1 MKKTLIAIFTMAL
14 ALVVTTLTTNA
25 ADQEPDKGTYDAV
38 MSTSLSKFY
47 MKAQPNDAV
56 ALDIQV
62 VLDMDDLG
70 KSENGIYFNLPRLKN
85 QYYYS
90 VIDNSMW
97 YVDEK
102 LLYPS
107 LSLKAGATS
116 PADTQINLQIMSGLN
131 QSVQANCTVTVLNQL
146 TGTERISTSSY
157 SKVKDGLTNEN
168 FKALTSAKTQLGAYN
183 PELHKYAL
191 VTEKSVYVY
200 DNAFSGWCNSEFGY
214 EDYKAKVYD
223 THVLDLNTYYLNDS
237 VKLVEYKAV
246 GASGG
251 DVDFRIRPYFMSS
264 EGGLFVT
271 DMSEYNQRTGILA
284 QGASAQ
290 ASYML
295 VNNNELILHEYNPDM
310 DPAPENIPI
319 EVKQGYSYTFN
330 EMTKGHLAVLSTD
343 AFQYYPS
350 TNKYTAITGESMQLP
365 LYAPGPTLLPFVVD
379 MNGTGG
385 DSPIVPPP
393 EDKTYYT
400 VRFDFTGGLRKSY
413 QDVTPGT
420 DPQLPTPVKKG
431 YKFKGWY
438 VDEMH
443 TKLYDWRTFNYV
455 LGGSYTLYADFELQ
469 GNYTVRFYDDKNG
482 TDKTSSFSVGDLP
495 TLPSTPTYTGYLF
508 KNWMIVDNTASTTG
522 TMYDPNTFRPSNS
535 DTYIFKAVWDVQGV
549 ILKVTNQK
557 SDYWVGD
564 KVDKSQIVVLV
575 QTDSNGTTKTLGV
588 DEFTI
593 TPDKVEKV
601 GKNTITIR
609 YDATGATATVDVTGT
624 ADYVTGISAVYKG
637 DDLEV
642 GDAIPTGS
650 IQCKLTYKSKK
661 VVETGEFTIN
671 PSTVKSAGTNTITVT
686 SSGFST
692 SITVNGKKKTADQSK
707 NEGKG
712 EVSTITASYTGK
724 QLTVGDT
731 IQGKDIKVTA
741 RFADGTTATVSN
753 GDFTFSPS
761 FVRNAGSNT
770 ITVSYQDKTC
780 DLNIVGREKS
790 SMTDGYESSTK
801 DGATVTSNGSN
812 RATGVTTVG
821 ATDGSGGYVA
831 NGKEDK
837 GTSVGYLSGK
847 NILDSLGSGTSSEMV
862 NDVDILREINEAQ
875 KGAANVSV
883 TLINTADGNYLTP
896 EMVDALI
903 SKNMT
908 LNVTL
913 VSPKDKS
920 SRVAYW
926 TFEGKSMDS
935 TEGFLDMNISF
946 EGVKKKAETM
956 YHVAVSDFPYQN
968 SMKCL
973 VVMKDAYPLSTL
985 VNFYRCN
992 YELRNSAYIGPL
1004 TWSNTLEVPLPV
1016 QDSNHFVFTD
1026 YAERY
1031 EDGSDLTT
1039 ENADS
1044 LITEGE
1050 GDTEM
1055 DEDTVDDD
1063 TGEDGFDWGDDEEG
1077 TAPEPDKDSGKLKI
1091 FVIIAVVVLALA
1103 AIGGGTL
1110 VLLKSRAMDADF
1122 ADDDDEFDDED
1133 GIPAYSGEEIDDTY
1147 IDDYADADE
1156 FDDE

>member
-1 MKKTLIAIFTMAL
+1 MA
-14 ALVVTTLTTNA
+14 TSA
-25 ADQEPDKGTYDAV
+25 AEQEPATGTYDSV

-56 ALDIQV
+56 ALDVQV
-62 VLDMDDLG
+62 VLDTDDLG

-90 VIDNSMW
+90 VVDNNMW

-116 PADTQINLQIMSGLN
+116 PADTQINLQVMSSLN
-131 QSVQANCTVTVLNQL
+131 QSVQANCTVTVLSQL
-146 TGTERISTSSY
+146 TGTERISAPTY
-157 SKVKDGLTNEN
+157 NKVKTGLTDAN

-183 PELHKYAL
+183 PELHKYAV

-200 DNAFSGWCNSEFGY
+200 DNAFNGWCNSEFGY
-214 EDYKAKVYD
+214 EDHKAKVYD
-223 THVLDLNTYYLNDS
+223 THVLDLNTYYLNDA

-264 EGGLFVT
+264 EGCLFVT
-271 DMSEYNQRTGILA
+271 DMAEYNQRTGILGR
-284 QGASAQ
+284 GASSQ

-295 VNNNELILHEYNPDM
+295 VNNNDVIMHEYNPDM
-310 DPAPENIPI
+310 DPAPENIPM
-319 EVKQGYSYTFN
+319 EVKQGYSYTYN
-330 EMTKGHLAVLSTD
+330 ELTKGHLTVLSTD

-379 MNGTGG
+379 VNGTGG

-431 YKFKGWY
+431 YTFKGWY
-438 VDEMH
+438 VDELH
-443 TKLYDWRTFNYV
+443 TKQYDWRTFNYV

-469 GNYTVRFYDDKNG
+469 GNYTVRFYNDKNG
-482 TDKTSSFSVGDLP
+482 TDKTSSYSVNDLP
-495 TLPSTPTYTGYLF
+495 SLPSTPTYTGYLF
-508 KNWMIVDNTASTTG
+508 KNWMIVDNTASTSG
-522 TMYDPNTFRPSNS
+522 TMYDPNTFHPKNG

-557 SDYWVGD
+557 TDYWVGD
-564 KVDKSQIVVLV
+564 SVDKSQIVVLV
-575 QTDSNGTTKTLGV
+575 QTDSNGNTKTLGV
-588 DEFTI
+588 DEFTA

-601 GKNTITIR
+601 GKNTLTIR

-671 PSTVKSAGTNTITVT
+671 PSTVKAAGTNTITVT
-686 SSGFST
+686 SSGLST
-692 SITVNGKKKTADQSK
+692 SITVNGKKKLADQTK

-753 GDFTFSPS
+753 GNFTFTPS

-790 SMTDGYESSTK
+790 SLTDGYESSTK
-801 DGATVTSNGSN
+801 DGTAVTPNGSN
-812 RATGVTTVG
+812 RATGVTSVG
-821 ATDGSGGYVA
+821 ATDGSGGYVP
-831 NGKEDK
+831 NGKDDK

-847 NILDSLGSGTSSEMV
+847 NILDSLGSGTSDEMV

-903 SKNMT
+903 KKDMT

-926 TFEGKSMDS
+926 TFDGKSMDS

-956 YHVAVSDFPYQN
+956 YHVSVSDFPYQN
-968 SMKCL
+968 AMKCL

-985 VNFYRCN
+985 VNFYRCS

-1016 QDSNHFVFTD
+1016 QESNHFVFTD
-1026 YAERY
+1026 YAEKY

-1039 ENADS
+1039 ENANA
-1044 LITEGE
+1044 LVTEGE
-1050 GDTEM
+1050 GDIVPDDSDS
-1055 DEDTVDDD
+1055 DEEN
-1063 TGEDGFDWGDDEEG
+1063 TGEDEFDWGDDEGGVAE
-1077 TAPEPDKDSGKLKI
+1077 PEKDTGNMKI
-1091 FVIIAVVVLALA
+1091 SIIIAVAVLCLA
-1103 AIGGGTL
+1103 GIGGGT
-1110 VLLKSRAMDADF
+1110 VILLKSRAMDGDYDEDYDEDDIPEYDGDDIDEYEVD
-1122 ADDDDEFDDED
+1122 ADDTGEYDDEEDFEDE
-1133 GIPAYSGEEIDDTY
+1133 
-1147 IDDYADADE
+1147 
-1156 FDDE
+1156 